1 MLLNWEVIWQASDSS
16 LSHDILDMAIK
27 TISFRAWFAGNDD
40 DDDGDEVTGEGVE
53 EVACGACIA
62 IKKFADDEEKEAVE
76 ADEADDIYIGD
87 IE

>member
-1 MLLNWEVIWQASDSS
+1 
-16 LSHDILDMAIK
+16 MAIK

-76 ADEADDIYIGD
+76 DDDIYIGD
-87 IE
+87 IEWFFVNNFTSILMSAQMNL